1 MGKPLHEGL
10 LHTLLLVSVPGFLRR
25 VELGLMQTHQHE
37 VVQGDQTITIH
48 IRQFEEFPG
57 HQNIRKSNVNLSKS
71 MGILKPKS
79 KIDANFD
86 PNSRFNMV

>member
-10 LHTLLLVSVPGFLRR
+10 FHTLLLVSVPGFPRR

-37 VVQGDQTITIH
+37 VVQGDQTITVH

-57 HQNIRKSNVNLSKS
+57 DQNIRKY
-71 MGILKPKS
+71 LKIHGDFEPKVQDS
-79 KIDANFD
+79 CEFR
-86 PNSRFNMV
+86 PEF